1 MTSGG
6 RKELTAESQRHINFK
21 ETTLLSNR
29 GIKMKAG
36 TIIFLISLLFLPLIS
51 GAQDTLYYEFFTEGS
66 MNLD

>member
-1 MTSGG
+1 
-6 RKELTAESQRHINFK
+6 
-21 ETTLLSNR
+21 
-29 GIKMKAG
+29 MKAG